1 MNDEHTDEVLRQT
14 LAARAATVTHGPA
27 WDEDEAPLD
36 VAPHRYRRARWLAPL
51 AAAAVVLAVVGA
63 VFAVRGNDER
73 NQQAGP
79 SAAGQVPVPKGM
91 KAVDALGVEIFV
103 PKSYAVDTPCEGGTR
118 VLRPIPSS
126 SPCPAPQPAVQL
138 VRISTP
144 DIGRPSSTCARP
156 ISLGDEPACP
166 LTSTAAGSPGHSGPE
181 STTITWPRHGVQLTV
196 ANLDSR
202 TTMQI
207 LRSAHA
213 VPIDRNGCR
222 ATNTALYRALPRN
235 IPDPASIQLD
245 GLPLPTKSLD
255 GMSVCW
261 YIDDR
266 LAASAL
272 VGSASGQHLARI
284 VNALPPRWPAPQ
296 PQPRLPSCDEVDQH
310 DGVQLIAHTR
320 TGEVDAIAQLAAC
333 DGQRTVGTGSHGV
346 LVEPELATALAKAT
360 GIPFTD
366 GYPAN

>member
-1 MNDEHTDEVLRQT
+1 MTEDRIADALRQT
-14 LAARAATVTHGPA
+14 LAARAATVTRGPS
-27 WDEDEAPLD
+27 WDEDDEPLEI
-36 VAPHRYRRARWLAPL
+36 APHRYRRARWLAPL
-51 AAAAVVLAVVGA
+51 AAAAVVLAVVGV
-63 VFAVRGNDER
+63 VFAVRGTDER
-73 NQQAGP
+73 SRPAD
-79 SAAGQVPVPKGM
+79 AAGQVAVPRGM

-103 PKSYAVDTPCEGGTR
+103 PRSYAVDTPCEGGSK

-144 DIGRPSSTCARP
+144 GSGPTPSTCAQP
-156 ISLGDEPACP
+156 IGLGDEPACP
-166 LTSTAAGSPGHSGPE
+166 VTSTAAGSPGHSGPE

-196 ANLDSR
+196 ANVDNR

-222 ATNTALYRALPRN
+222 ATNTALDSAPPRN
-235 IPDPASIQLD
+235 IPDPANIHLD
-245 GLPLPTKSLD
+245 GLPLPTAGLD
-255 GMSVCW
+255 RMSICW
-261 YIDDR
+261 YIGNR
-266 LAASAL
+266 LVASSL
-272 VGSASGQHLARI
+272 LGSASGQHVARI
-284 VNALPPRWPAPQ
+284 VNALPPRWPPVSPQ
-296 PQPRLPSCDEVDQH
+296 PSLPSCDEVDQH

-320 TGEVDAIAQLAAC
+320 AGEVEAIAQLAAC
-333 DGQRTVGTGSHGV
+333 DGRRTVNAGSRSV
-346 LVEPELATALAKAT
+346 LVEADLAAALAQVT